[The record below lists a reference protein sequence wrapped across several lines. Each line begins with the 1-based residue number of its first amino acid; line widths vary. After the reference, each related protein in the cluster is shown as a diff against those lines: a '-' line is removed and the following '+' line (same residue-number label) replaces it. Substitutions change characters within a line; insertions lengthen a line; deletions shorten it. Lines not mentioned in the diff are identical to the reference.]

1 MKRTT
6 LIGLAASVFLLAGA
20 IQAQTFTGID
30 LGSPLLSGS
39 ATDNGDGTMTIVG
52 GGADIWG
59 TADSGFYY
67 YTTMSDPV
75 WDAVVRVR
83 DLVNHDDAGT
93 GTIGDDGWTKC
104 ELMVRLPDEWAGMP
118 MADDP
123 FIANMTTRSG
133 GQNQIGPQWRTARA
147 GNADWNALGLTI
159 RPDYPNVWLKIER
172 REALFTLYYGTDGA
186 TWNKYVDIDTSKS
199 DLVGADMP
207 YLTKQRVRVWSPG
220 HHAFNASVQAIHDTM
235 KALQDGMPPPKLAG
249 VDGKELMDW
258 VTRAADYDAHG
269 KKYLA

>member
-123 FIANMTTRSG
+123 FTANMTTRSG
-133 GQNQIGPQWRTARA
+133 GQN
-147 GNADWNALGLTI
+147 
-159 RPDYPNVWLKIER
+159 
-172 REALFTLYYGTDGA
+172 
-186 TWNKYVDIDTSKS
+186 
-199 DLVGADMP
+199 
-207 YLTKQRVRVWSPG
+207 
-220 HHAFNASVQAIHDTM
+220 
-235 KALQDGMPPPKLAG
+235 
-249 VDGKELMDW
+249 
-258 VTRAADYDAHG
+258 
-269 KKYLA
+269 